1 MDNWLF
7 KWRGYAVL
15 PVIIIIFILAKPTAG
30 SFWAGLGIAVLGE
43 LIRIWGVGYAG
54 KTTRN
59 NQLTA
64 PLLVTAGPYAY
75 LRNPLYL
82 GNCITALGFTVIAM
96 GGLSPVM
103 RGIILLLYLLTYLTL
118 YWRVI
123 LAEETFLAQLYGE
136 QYQTYLQNVPRI
148 IPRLKP
154 WEQQQ
159 GNFHLKAVWQAE
171 THTIMIFIVVTVLFY
186 LKYLGIVN
194 LG

>member
-7 KWRGYAVL
+7 KWRGYVLL
-15 PVIIIIFILAKPTAG
+15 PVIIIIYILAEPTQN
-30 SFWAGLGIAVLGE
+30 SFIIGLCIAAAGE
-43 LIRIWGVGYAG
+43 LLRIWGVGFAG

-82 GNCITALGFTVIAM
+82 GNGITALGFTVIAI
-96 GGLSPVM
+96 GGLIPVM
-103 RGIILLLYLLTYLTL
+103 KLIVFLLFLLTYIGL

-123 LAEETFLAQLYGE
+123 LAEEAFLVNLYGE
-136 QYQTYLQNVPRI
+136 QYRLFLENVPRI
-148 IPRLKP
+148 IPRLTP
-154 WEQQQ
+154 WDNQQ
-159 GNFHLKAVWQAE
+159 GKFQFKAVLQAE
-171 THTIMIFIVVTVLFY
+171 THTIMIFLVVTFMFY
-186 LKYLGIVN
+186 LKCINVIN